1 LGGEGQDC
9 AAAMAEREVKK
20 KPDFRDDKDSRADTL
35 LAPSEPEVESPKP
48 HPDDEED
55 TREQPGASKRRR
67 WPWLIALLLLALIGF
82 GVWRFT
88 ARQGSNEKHA
98 GAEPQTVGAAK
109 AVVGDIDETLSGL
122 GTVTSLATITVQ
134 TQINGQLTE
143 VGFQEGQIVH
153 KGDFLAQIDPRPF
166 QAALDQA
173 EGTLI
178 RDQGLLDQAISDLA
192 RFEKLGK
199 EDSIALQQVA
209 DQQFLVQQDKGTVK
223 VDQAAIETAKLNL
236 IYCHITAPISGRV
249 GLRLVDPGN
258 YVQTSS
264 PTGLVV
270 LTQTEPISV
279 IFVLPEDAIQ
289 DVWAEVRS
297 GKTLTVTAY
306 NRTDNKL
313 IATGTLASVDN
324 LIDTTTGTIKL
335 RANFPNTDEALFP
348 NQFVNARLL
357 VRTIAGA
364 TIAPVAA
371 IQHGAPGTFVFL
383 VKPNGEVAVDK
394 VTTGVTDGDRIQIVS
409 GLKAGDVVVVDGAD
423 RLRDGSKVKISADQ
437 GDAAANLNN
446 GPGAP
451 PGQQP
456 GNTANVPPALRVSPN
471 GRQNSTPQSGAGS
484 TNQP

>member
-1 LGGEGQDC
+1 
-9 AAAMAEREVKK
+9 
-20 KPDFRDDKDSRADTL
+20 L
-35 LAPSEPEVESPKP
+35 LAPSDPEVESPKP

-55 TREQPGASKRRR
+55 TREQPRASKRRR
-67 WPWLIALLLLALIGF
+67 WPWFIALLLLALIGF
-82 GVWRFT
+82 GLWRFT
-88 ARQGSNEKHA
+88 ARQGSTEKHA
-98 GAEPQTVGAAK
+98 APEPQTVGAAT
-109 AVVGDIDETLSGL
+109 AVVGDIDETLTGL
-122 GTVTSLATITVQ
+122 GTVTSLGTITVQ

-153 KGDFLAQIDPRPF
+153 KDDFLAQIDPRPF

-178 RDQGLLDQAISDLA
+178 HDQGVLDQAVSDLA
-192 RFEKLGK
+192 RFQKLGK
-199 EDSIALQQVA
+199 EDSIAQQQVA
-209 DQQFLVQQDKGTVK
+209 DQQVLVQQDKGTVK

-236 IYCHITAPISGRV
+236 VYCHITAPISGRV
-249 GLRLVDPGN
+249 GLRLIDPGN

-270 LTQTEPISV
+270 LTETEPISV
-279 IFVLPEDAIQ
+279 IFVLPEDALQ
-289 DVWAEVRS
+289 DVWREVRA

-306 NRTDNKL
+306 NRTDATL

-335 RANFPNTDEALFP
+335 RANFSNTDEALFP

-364 TIAPVAA
+364 TIAPIAA

-383 VKPNGEVAVDK
+383 VKPDATVAVQK
-394 VTTGVTDGDRIQIVS
+394 VGTGVTNGDRIQITS
-409 GLKAGDVVVVDGAD
+409 GLKADDVVVVDGAD
-423 RLRDGSKVKISADQ
+423 RLRDGSKVRISADQ
-437 GDAAANLNN
+437 GNAAANFNN

-456 GNTANVPPALRVSPN
+456 GNTTSVPPATRVAPK
-471 GRQNSTPQSGAGS
+471 GQPTPQTGAGS
-484 TNQP
+484 SNAP